1 LRSVHGH
8 SSRVFKFVLKDPQ
21 GSPSESSRVGRIPL
35 HRRRHL
41 EQPLEQRVLPVAHLW
56 CRAQGSGLRVEGYG
70 IWVEGY
76 ECKVLSAGFWVS
88 RFGGL
93 GFGFWAQS
101 LGFRFWVLGSGLEFG
116 FWVLGIGFDV
126 WGLGFNIWS

>member
-1 LRSVHGH
+1 M
-8 SSRVFKFVLKDPQ
+8 
-21 GSPSESSRVGRIPL
+21 
-35 HRRRHL
+35 
-41 EQPLEQRVLPVAHLW
+41 
-56 CRAQGSGLRVEGYG
+56 VEGC
-70 IWVEGY
+70 

-101 LGFRFWVLGSGLEFG
+101 LGFRFWVLGSGLGFE